1 MMEVL
6 KGGRTLRASGLVNHF
21 DPVLQNSSWE
31 IGLFLEAAVD
41 LENLYQNLF
50 HLWILGIL
58 HVLEYLQVPLQ
69 NLQDLQVDHYGLRGP
84 QDFSIRVNF
93 HEGLENHASF

>member
-1 MMEVL
+1 MMGVL
-6 KGGRTLRASGLVNHF
+6 IVGRTLWVSGLVNHF
-21 DPVLQNSSWE
+21 DPVLQNSSWV
-31 IGLFLEAAVD
+31 IGLFLEAAVG

-58 HVLEYLQVPLQ
+58 HVLKDLQVPLQ
-69 NLQDLQVDHYGLRGP
+69 NLQVDHCGLRGP
-84 QDFSIRVNF
+84 QDFLIRVNF